1 MSELHQGQFL
11 LIFIFF
17 LCMGHV
23 FLVSLNGSKIS
34 LKIRNRFINI
44 ENRFV
49 IAKKRG
55 ARGKDWEFVV
65 SSFYI
70 IYRKDK
76 QFVLLCSTEN
86 YIKYSEIN
94 HSGKEYEILY
104 IFI

>member
-1 MSELHQGQFL
+1 MSNKSMSELHQGQFL
-11 LIFIFF
+11 LIFF

-23 FLVSLNGSKIS
+23 FLVFLNASKIF
-34 LKIRNRFINI
+34 LKIRNRLTNI

-55 ARGKDWEFVV
+55 AT
-65 SSFYI
+65 I
-70 IYRKDK
+70 TYRKDK
-76 QFVLLCSTEN
+76 QLALLCSTEN
-86 YIKYSEIN
+86 YTKYSETN

>member
-11 LIFIFF
+11 LNFFLF

-34 LKIRNRFINI
+34 LKIRNRFTNI

-55 ARGKDWEFVV
+55 ARRKDWEFGV
-65 SSFYI
+65 S
-70 IYRKDK
+70 
-76 QFVLLCSTEN
+76 
-86 YIKYSEIN
+86 
-94 HSGKEYEILY
+94 
-104 IFI
+104 